1 MKKSCIAML
10 LAGGQG
16 SRLYALTQDVAKPNM
31 PFGGKYRIIDF
42 PLSNCANSGIDTV
55 GVLTQYRPL
64 QLNSYIGGGQ
74 PWDLD
79 STDGGVFILPPYQTA
94 GETGSWF
101 SGTANAIYQNI
112 GFIEMYDP
120 DNVLILSGDHIYKMD
135 YSKMLR
141 EHVEKD
147 AACTIA
153 VLQVSMEDATRFG
166 IMNLGPD
173 GYVEQF
179 EEKPKQPKS
188 DLASMG
194 IYIFNWKKL
203 RKYLIEDE
211 NDPTSSKDFG
221 KNIIPNMLKAGE
233 KLWPYRFDAQER
245 ALRGG
250 MRGVSFSALLGLDDF
265 RKDALASALHV
276 YYINRKYPHAELSL
290 SCPRLRPIIN
300 NDKINPRDVG
310 EKELCQILC
319 AYRIFLPYV
328 GITVSSRE
336 NERFRNGI
344 THICATKVSAGVSTG
359 VGDHE
364 TKYEGKEDADVGDE
378 QFEIDDN
385 RSFERMYK
393 DMEAGGLQPVLNDYL
408 YV

>member
-112 GFIEMYDP
+112 GFMEMYDP

-135 YSKMLR
+135 YSRMLR
-141 EHVEKD
+141 EHIEKD

-153 VLQVSMEDATRFG
+153 VLQVSMEEATRFG
-166 IMNLGPD
+166 IMNLGAD

-179 EEKPKQPKS
+179 EEKPRQPKS

-211 NDPTSSKDFG
+211 NDPDSSKDFG
-221 KNIIPNMLKAGE
+221 KNIIPNMLHAGE
-233 KLWPYRFDAQER
+233 KLWPYRFD
-245 ALRGG
+245 G
-250 MRGVSFSALLGLDDF
+250 
-265 RKDALASALHV
+265 
-276 YYINRKYPHAELSL
+276 YW
-290 SCPRLRPIIN
+290 
-300 NDKINPRDVG
+300 RDVG
-310 EKELCQILC
+310 TITSLWDANMDMLSTTLINLYDPSWPIRPRSVAQ
-319 AYRIFLPYV
+319 PPHYV
-328 GITVSSRE
+328 GPDATVIRSLPRAARSRGMLKTPFSHRRQLSKKGRGYSIRCSCPVQRSRPAQRWNTPSSESR
-336 NERFRNGI
+336 
-344 THICATKVSAGVSTG
+344 
-359 VGDHE
+359 
-364 TKYEGKEDADVGDE
+364 
-378 QFEIDDN
+378 
-385 RSFERMYK
+385 
-393 DMEAGGLQPVLNDYL
+393 P
-408 YV
+408 